1 MSPNDNFNRIHT
13 IFKCIKG
20 MLYIK
25 LHKVFPT
32 KLTNFFLRTDY
43 KFQNLMAPLD
53 SLQNGTRLRLNG
65 SLEGVKLSLAGE
77 CSWWDFLYD

>member
-1 MSPNDNFNRIHT
+1 MKYRHFVHSTATSLPNDNFNRSHT

-20 MLYIK
+20 MLYIQ

-53 SLQNGTRLRLNG
+53 L
-65 SLEGVKLSLAGE
+65 
-77 CSWWDFLYD
+77 CIFDY